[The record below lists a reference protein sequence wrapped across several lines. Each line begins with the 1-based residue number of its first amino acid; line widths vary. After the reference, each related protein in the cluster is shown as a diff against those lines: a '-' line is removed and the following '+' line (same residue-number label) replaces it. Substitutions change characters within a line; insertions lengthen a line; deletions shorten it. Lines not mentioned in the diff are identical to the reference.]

1 MNKRLSLRMVEI
13 PGRTHYG
20 WLMSTKELIR
30 TVNRLKPEQRVFLA
44 AYLKHVSR
52 VDDPAY
58 RAELSRLNREID
70 EGRKFSLQQVKR
82 MHKAL
87 EREGL

>member
-1 MNKRLSLRMVEI
+1 MVEFA
-13 PGRTHYG
+13 PRTRYRSV
-20 WLMSTKELIR
+20 MSTKELIR
-30 TVNRLKPEQRVFLA
+30 TVNRLKPNQRVFLA
-44 AYLKHVSR
+44 AYLKHVAR

-70 EGRKFSLQQVKR
+70 EGKRFSLQQVKR
-82 MHKAL
+82 MHAAL